1 MYLSILA
8 NAVAQANKARLELIR
23 SQAANSVLV
32 EVVEAAAELVE
43 LLLKFKIRPKFLSDR
58 DFFYPSDALGV
69 SGEDLVLDFVNVA
82 VDGGEQLFP
91 AHPQRVHGE
100 LSVPILEDH
109 ALLHGLVDLLKLLNV
124 GLVGEDG
131 LFVLPEAQQLVLE
144 RALDAHADGGD
155 RVHLLLDP
163 RTHVVGLLAEL
174 ATQHLIVCNVNFLLV
189 NCFFLQEVSLI
200 FIRLGFKTVLEN

>member
-1 MYLSILA
+1 MRYAFLT
-8 NAVAQANKARLELIR
+8 KRLIC
-23 SQAANSVLV
+23 
-32 EVVEAAAELVE
+32 
-43 LLLKFKIRPKFLSDR
+43 
-58 DFFYPSDALGV
+58 YPCDALGV

-100 LSVPILEDH
+100 LSVPILKDH

-131 LFVLPEAQQLVLE
+131 LFVLPEAQQLILE
-144 RALDAHADGGD
+144 RALDTHANGGD
-155 RVHLLLDP
+155 GVHLLLDP

-174 ATQHLIVCNVNFLLV
+174 ATQHFIVCKD
-189 NCFFLQEVSLI
+189 FFVKFVFGQTSH
-200 FIRLGFKTVLEN
+200 